1 MSQRSTVMIVFGG
14 QSVEHGV
21 SCLTAA
27 GVIGAI
33 DRSRFDIQ
41 GVGIATDGSW
51 HRVSQEVIEGLAM
64 DGRTFPSVD
73 VTSPSATL
81 VRQGDQV
88 RLATI
93 EGDRLVDQVRV
104 DVAFPLL
111 HGPYGEDGTIQ
122 GQFEMLGLRYVGAG
136 VAASAIGMDKHLM
149 KVAFA
154 AAGVRVGPF
163 CVITPG
169 EWNQDRSA
177 ALAKVG
183 QLRFPVYVKPARG
196 GSSLGI
202 SRVATPEGLEAAI
215 EEARRHDP
223 KVLVEEGFSDV
234 REVECGVLGGR
245 DGGPIRTSR
254 PGEVVVHVKEGFYDF
269 ESKYQPT
276 EDEVGLQVPAEL
288 TPQAEAAIRE
298 QAARCF
304 EAIGA
309 EGLSRLD
316 AFLMPDGSCLA
327 NEINTMPGF
336 TRFSMFPL
344 MWQATGLT
352 YPDLISDLIDQAM
365 QRPLG
370 LR

>member
-14 QSVEHGV
+14 QSVEHGI

-27 GVIGAI
+27 GVFGAI
-33 DRSRFDIQ
+33 DRSRFDIE
-41 GVGIATDGSW
+41 GVGIAADGSW
-51 HRVSQEVIEGLAM
+51 HRVSQETIAGLAM
-64 DGRTFPSVD
+64 DGDTFPCVD
-73 VTSPSATL
+73 AAAPIATL
-81 VRQGDQV
+81 VRQGDEV
-88 RLATI
+88 YLATI
-93 EGDRLVDQVRV
+93 QDDRLVNQVPV

-163 CVITPG
+163 CVITPLQ
-169 EWNQDRSA
+169 WQQDRTG
-177 ALAKVG
+177 ALARAK
-183 QLRFPVYVKPARG
+183 QLKFPVYVKPARS

-202 SRVATPEGLEAAI
+202 SRVTSPDDLEAAI

-245 DGGPIRTSR
+245 HGGPIRTSR
-254 PGEVVVHVKEGFYDF
+254 PGEVVVRVKEGFYDF
-269 ESKYQPT
+269 ESKYLPT
-276 EDEVGLQVPAEL
+276 DDAVGLQVPAEL
-288 TPQAEAAIRE
+288 TPEAEAAVRE

-316 AFLMPDGSCLA
+316 AFLLPDGSCLA

-344 MWQATGLT
+344 MWQATGLS
-352 YPDLISDLIDQAM
+352 YPELISDLIDQAM